1 MSTNEIPK
9 LHLPM
14 KFEKPLPDVQSMSDF
29 LTKHKIKNTIVSVA
43 DILVKIGG
51 YSFFY
56 SKYII
61 SNGGYMYFSQD
72 VTLKRDIEISQLK
85 NFADVYTY
93 HDLETWFEMRDG
105 QVKFNFERHMDFD
118 DIKDSKELATKF
130 KHFAKTLSKAMF
142 YCQEYG
148 FEIGSEENFVLAA

>member
-1 MSTNEIPK
+1 MSNIEIPK

-43 DILVKIGG
+43 DILVKTGG

-56 SKYII
+56 SKYIM
-61 SNGGYMYFSQD
+61 SNGGYMYYSQD
-72 VTLKRDIEISQLK
+72 VSLHRDIEVSQLQK
-85 NFADVYTY
+85 FADVYTY

-118 DIKDSKELATKF
+118 DIKDSKEIAAKF
-130 KHFAKTLSKAMF
+130 KHFAKTLSNAMF

-148 FEIGSEENFVLAA
+148 FEIGGGETFVLTA